1 MELTTFYLTNK
12 TRNGYYQSRKFV
24 TIKKEA
30 QTLTFGNIDQSSGV
44 ELKSLVMLCQKDWWT
59 IKKNRKDVDTEPCG
73 KWFDLAQS
81 HSQVG
86 LDEWTS
92 PEGHHYYLVKI
103 KKQGK
108 TLFTLSTFEYKEL
121 MKLVPAI
128 DFYLYSVSYNSAAAA
143 TGDYMDTDDR
153 W

>member
-24 TIKKEA
+24 TVNKDS

-44 ELKSLVMLCQKDWWT
+44 ELKTCIVLDQKDWWT
-59 IKKNRKDVDTEPCG
+59 IKENRKEVDTEPSG

-81 HSQVG
+81 HASVG

-108 TLFTLSTFEYKEL
+108 TLFTMSTFEYKEL

-128 DFYLYSVSYNSAAAA
+128 DFYLYSVPYSNLAACN
-143 TGDYMDTDDR
+143 DYSDDR

>member
-1 MELTTFYLTNK
+1 MELKICIL
-12 TRNGYYQSRKFV
+12 
-24 TIKKEA
+24 
-30 QTLTFGNIDQSSGV
+30 LD
-44 ELKSLVMLCQKDWWT
+44 QKDWWT
-59 IKKNRKDVDTEPCG
+59 IKENRKDVDTEPSG
-73 KWFDLAQS
+73 KWFDIAQS
-81 HSQVG
+81 HASVG

-108 TLFTLSTFEYKEL
+108 TLFTMSTFEYKEL

-128 DFYLYSVSYNSAAAA
+128 NFYLYNVPYSNVAAAA
-143 TGDYMDTDDR
+143 DYSDDR

>member
-1 MELTTFYLTNK
+1 MTINK
-12 TRNGYYQSRKFV
+12 DN
-24 TIKKEA
+24 
-30 QTLTFGNIDQSSGV
+30 QTLTFGNMDQSSGV
-44 ELKSLVMLCQKDWWT
+44 ELKSCIVLCQKDWWT
-59 IKKNRKDVDTEPCG
+59 IKENHKDVETEPCG
-73 KWFDLAQS
+73 KWFDLPMS
-81 HSQVG
+81 NSSVG

-108 TLFTLSTFEYKEL
+108 TLFTISTFEYKEL

-128 DFYLYSVSYNSAAAA
+128 DFYRYSVSYNSAAAA
-143 TGDYMDTDDR
+143 AAEDYDR